1 MQINKINYTTDMA
14 DERVDE
20 YKRVHNLS
28 DIEGIK
34 VEVNKNE
41 HLSVTM
47 VQVLNENGKSA
58 VGKDIGKYIT
68 IELDNVIDLEQN
80 EKEQIIS
87 EVTKQINVL
96 VGKEF
101 NSVMVVGLG
110 NEYVTPDALG
120 PKVISCINVTR
131 HVLKYAK
138 ELTIP
143 GTKEISAISPGVLGM
158 TGIET
163 EEIVEAIAYK
173 VKPNIIIVID
183 SLASM
188 SVSRVGKTIQLGNA
202 GITPG
207 AGVGNRRKA
216 LDKTTLGVP
225 VIAIGVPTV
234 VKMTTILSEYNI
246 KENREENNMIV
257 TPKEIDELI
266 KNMSEIIANSLNS
279 AL

>member
-1 MQINKINYTTDMA
+1 MQINEINYTTDMA

-28 DIEGIK
+28 EIQGIK
-34 VEVNKNE
+34 IDTNNQKY
-41 HLSVTM
+41 LSVTT
-47 VQVLNENGKSA
+47 VDVLNENGKDA
-58 VGKDIGKYIT
+58 VGKDIGKYVT
-68 IELDNVIDLEQN
+68 IELNNMVDLTDE
-80 EKEQIIS
+80 EKEAIIS
-87 EVTKQINVL
+87 ELKKQINIL
-96 VGKEF
+96 VGKNF
-101 NSVMVVGLG
+101 NSAMVVGLG

-120 PKVISCINVTR
+120 PKVISYINVTR

-158 TGIET
+158 TGVET
-163 EEIVEAIAYK
+163 EEIIEAIVKK
-173 VKPNIIIVID
+173 VSPDIIIVID

-188 SVSRVGKTIQLGNA
+188 SVFRVGKTIQLGNS

-216 LDKTTLGVP
+216 LDKTSLGVP

-234 VKMTTILSEYNI
+234 VKMATILSEYNI
-246 KENREENNMIV
+246 KDINEENNMIV

-266 KNMSEIIANSLNS
+266 KNMSEIIADGINS